1 MQVIRQQAE
10 VKQEEEYFQEG
21 NCFLAD
27 KISLWLYQTNIWY
40 LRILVI

>member
-10 VKQEEEYFQEG
+10 VKQEEEYFQKG

-27 KISLWLYQTNIWY
+27 KISFWLSQTYIWY
-40 LRILVI
+40 LSILVT